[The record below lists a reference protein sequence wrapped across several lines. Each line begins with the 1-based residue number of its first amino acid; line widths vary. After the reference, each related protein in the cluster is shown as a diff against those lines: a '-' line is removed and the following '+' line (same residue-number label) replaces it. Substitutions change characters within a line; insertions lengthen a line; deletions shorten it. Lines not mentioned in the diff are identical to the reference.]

1 MNHSSRE
8 KKNKRNMHMYYVEI
22 YVVTMAY
29 VNNAGYL
36 QDKVLQ
42 EEMFHY
48 RNAKGSCSKASANF
62 MVQP

>member
-36 QDKVLQ
+36 QDKVL
-42 EEMFHY
+42 
-48 RNAKGSCSKASANF
+48 
-62 MVQP
+62 